1 VRKRTLAI
9 AILAAIVA
17 SLGLL
22 SFSDKA
28 SAANAIENYYK
39 AQGSWAVSTGTA
51 NDGLGHAFHLWY
63 PTNLGAGGYHHPI
76 LTWGNGTGATPS
88 QYADTLDHLASW
100 GFVVIA
106 SDSGSTGLG
115 TEMLAG
121 AQYMIAKNSDSGS
134 IFYNK
139 LATDKVGVF
148 GHSQGAG
155 GTLNAVFLS
164 PSTFKSAYTNALPN
178 PSWWTTP
185 VPDMTLWP
193 TSIPIWFARG
203 SSDILIA
210 TETEAVKW
218 YNKVPGAA
226 AKATLKGAGHNTI
239 QNANNKYQGY
249 LVAWFKYT
257 LENDSYARGAFAGA
271 SPELPTNTTNWQNWA
286 AKNLP

>member
-1 VRKRTLAI
+1 VRKRTLAMV
-9 AILAAIVA
+9 ILAVMVA

-22 SFSDKA
+22 SFGDKA

-63 PTNLGAGGYHHPI
+63 PTNLGSGGYHHPI
-76 LTWGNGTGATPS
+76 LTWGNGTNATPS

-106 SDSGSTGLG
+106 SDSGTQGLG
-115 TEMLAG
+115 DLMLAG
-121 AQYMIAKNSDSGS
+121 ANYMIAKNSDSGS

-139 LATDKVGVF
+139 LATDKVGAF

-164 PSTFKSAYTNALPN
+164 PTTFKSALTSGLPN
-178 PSWWTTP
+178 PMWWSTP
-185 VPDMTLWP
+185 VPNMANWP
-193 TSIPIWFARG
+193 TAIPIWLTRG
-203 SSDILIA
+203 ANDTLIA
-210 TETEAVKW
+210 SESQAVIW
-218 YNKVPGAA
+218 YNAIPGKA
-226 AKATLKGAGHNTI
+226 AKASLKKANHNTI
-239 QNANNKYQGY
+239 QNANNGYQGY
-249 LVAWFKYT
+249 FVAWFKYT
-257 LENDSYARGAFAGA
+257 LEGDTYARGAFAG
-271 SPELPTNTTNWQNWA
+271 SPELPTNTNWQNWA